1 MTEEINS
8 TNDVAGET
16 TSESNLAGNS
26 PPTESNDV
34 PQTSLSRL
42 ENASEPE
49 SSVVEEKSRPSTPPP
64 ILTTSGK
71 KRPPYTYDPNKVT
84 LRFIFA
90 NRDGLAV
97 TIECKPADTVGDV
110 KGALLSVWPEELPSC
125 SGGDRLRLVCMGK
138 GILMPDAR
146 SLEDCQVPVFRTHPT
161 PINVSV
167 KPENAPTTTEKQT
180 RNSSAGQSTGGNSN
194 TGPAGN
200 NSSSQGCACSIL

>member
-1 MTEEINS
+1 LKFEDKKMTEEINS

-110 KGALLSVWPEELPSC
+110 KGALLSVWPE
-125 SGGDRLRLVCMGK
+125 G
-138 GILMPDAR
+138 
-146 SLEDCQVPVFRTHPT
+146 T
-161 PINVSV
+161 
-167 KPENAPTTTEKQT
+167 
-180 RNSSAGQSTGGNSN
+180 
-194 TGPAGN
+194 
-200 NSSSQGCACSIL
+200 